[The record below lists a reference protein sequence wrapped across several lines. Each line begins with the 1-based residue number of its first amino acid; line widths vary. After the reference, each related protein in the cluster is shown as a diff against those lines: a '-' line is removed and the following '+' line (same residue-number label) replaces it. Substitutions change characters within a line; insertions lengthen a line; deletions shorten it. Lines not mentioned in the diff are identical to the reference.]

1 MQNES
6 KAIGKREQARL
17 AGVAAELRAKE
28 HLLLNGLHFVEQ
40 NYSVP
45 LGEIDLIF
53 KDANQWVFVEVKY
66 RADNTHGSAAE
77 QFTSAKRNK
86 MHKAIMCYL
95 LQYNLNLHHTSLRI
109 DVVAIDD
116 EQLEWLTNV

>member
-1 MQNES
+1 MHNEL
-6 KAIGKREQARL
+6 KPLGKREQARL
-17 AGVAAELRAKE
+17 AGAAAEQRAKE
-28 HLLLNGLHFVEQ
+28 HLLLNGLSFVEQ

-66 RADNTHGSAAE
+66 RADKTHGSAAE
-77 QFTSAKRNK
+77 QFTSAKRSK

-95 LQYNLNLHHTSLRI
+95 QQYNLNLHHTSLRI
-109 DVVAIDD
+109 DVVAIDN
-116 EQLEWLTNV
+116 EQLDWLKNV

>member
-53 KDANQWVFVEVKY
+53 KDEINNSIFNNLSKSNLIFVE
-66 RADNTHGSAAE
+66 
-77 QFTSAKRNK
+77 
-86 MHKAIMCYL
+86 
-95 LQYNLNLHHTSLRI
+95 I
-109 DVVAIDD
+109 D
-116 EQLEWLTNV
+116 Q